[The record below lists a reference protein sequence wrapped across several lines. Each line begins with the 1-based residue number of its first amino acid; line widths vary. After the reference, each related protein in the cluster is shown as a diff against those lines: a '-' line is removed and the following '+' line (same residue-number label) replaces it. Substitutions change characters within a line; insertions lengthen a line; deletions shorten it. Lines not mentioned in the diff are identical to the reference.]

1 MKVYADTNFF
11 TNLLNELPQSEEA
24 ERLASEL
31 RDSGH
36 GPLPVTMLLRM
47 ELVNALQRLVH
58 ESKHGTQW
66 IPVTGQSVLMAEA
79 RFEMELD
86 SGQSPP
92 WAWAPISE
100 RVIFNIFHNLS
111 HRHTAKHG
119 FRTYDLIHVATA
131 LVLGC
136 DTFWS
141 FDMKAKKLAKI
152 EGLKVN

>member
-11 TNLLNELPQSEEA
+11 TNLLNELPHSDEA
-24 ERLASEL
+24 DSLAAML
-31 RDSGH
+31 KGSGH

-47 ELVNALQRLVH
+47 EVVNALQRLVY

-66 IPVTGQSVLMAEA
+66 IPVTEQSALMAEA

-86 SGQSPP
+86 SKESPP
-92 WAWAPISE
+92 WAWAEISE
-100 RVIFNIFHNLS
+100 RVIFNAFHNLS

-119 FRTYDLIHVATA
+119 FRACDIVHVATA
-131 LVLGC
+131 VVLGC

-141 FDMKAKKLAKI
+141 FDAKAKKLAEL
-152 EGLKVN
+152 EGLTVN